1 MKTNAKIRA
10 SGNRRRHGLSL
21 IEVTV
26 ALGLLGFGLLGV
38 AAMQIHAMSHGNK
51 GRHVSTAAMVARDQ
65 LENMQRVPF
74 SQIRLK
80 AWGAAAAWMA
90 GVGINNGDMDIAVE
104 DESGSTHVEQT
115 YGVDWQITQTIPPN
129 PDLRNVE
136 LAVTWTEPDQSTPKR
151 LTLNTIVVNNRR

>member
-1 MKTNAKIRA
+1 MKRIGRTR
-10 SGNRRRHGLSL
+10 GRREKRRQGLSL

-26 ALGLLGFGLLGV
+26 SLGLLGFGLLGV

-80 AWGAAAAWMA
+80 AWGAAETWMA
-90 GVGINNGDMDIAVE
+90 GVGLTRGDVDVSVE
-104 DESGSTHVEQT
+104 DEAGTTHIEQT
-115 YGVDWQITQTIPPN
+115 YGVDWQISQTIPPN

-151 LTLNTIVVNNRR
+151 LLLNTIVVNNRR